1 MIIDTLKD
9 YVKKYNEIASEVGR
23 HSRLDPVD
31 NVKWNTQKMMLAQF
45 IVDLCNSMGIN
56 CKRNTEYIGCYE
68 YQIFE
73 ISI

>member
-1 MIIDTLKD
+1 
-9 YVKKYNEIASEVGR
+9 
-23 HSRLDPVD
+23 
-31 NVKWNTQKMMLAQF
+31 MMLAQF